1 MSSVSILEL
10 ASMARAF
17 GALTQSGPPL
27 EYNRGKVRFCSVQA
41 TRLMSRR
48 RT

>member
-17 GALTQSGPPL
+17 GALTQSGPPPAL
-27 EYNRGKVRFCSVQA
+27 YDLKDVIAARQPA
-41 TRLMSRR
+41 
-48 RT
+48 